1 MSKANTQLVKK
12 FSKYGYYVIKNIND
26 IQLIK
31 NLEKKVISKLDKP
44 NLIKIPK
51 FIKNSLY
58 TKKEL
63 RGSPWT
69 FKI

>member
-12 FSKYGYYVIKNIND
+12 FSKYGYHVIKNIND

-51 FIKNSLY
+51 FIKSF
-58 TKKEL
+58 
-63 RGSPWT
+63 
-69 FKI
+69 FKVDLEKLSEAFSNNR